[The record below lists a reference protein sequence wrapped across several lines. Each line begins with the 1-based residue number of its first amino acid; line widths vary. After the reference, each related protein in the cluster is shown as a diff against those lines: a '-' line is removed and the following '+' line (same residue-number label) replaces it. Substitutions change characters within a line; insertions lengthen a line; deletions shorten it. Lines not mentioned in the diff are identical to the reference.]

1 MQPSFPENCMKT
13 GPGASPKFYYVD
25 PPLFSF
31 PSCNLRTIL
40 GRNKSV
46 HSLNDPRGLT
56 YV

>member
-46 HSLNDPRGLT
+46 HSLNDPGGLT